1 MSLHQARAFWLR
13 YEPIHAVTYFAQESH
28 HAARDAGLKGFWMGY
43 FGFRAAPMGAVSS
56 GLVVATFANFAPQ
69 MVRRAIPDA
78 WSFASPDVL
87 VGVRAEAAAQAL
99 RRLVPDVD
107 QHAERVNVLLER
119 VHANADPIGR
129 PLFGANA
136 GLELPDDAVSRLW
149 QLCTA
154 LREHRGDIHVSIL
167 ASEGVSGPEA
177 LQLMG
182 AERGYP
188 DDLFI
193 RSRGWDA
200 EPWEAAFDALAHRGL
215 VTKEGLT
222 FQGMKLREFIEH
234 RTDELAIVPFLVLS
248 DTERTELAG
257 SLGAAARAIHDS
269 GEIPTVN
276 PIGLTPPD

>member
-1 MSLHQARAFWLR
+1 MSLHQARELWLR
-13 YEPIHAVTYFAQESH
+13 YEPIHAVTYFAPESH
-28 HAARDAGLKGFWMGY
+28 QAARDAGLKGFWMGY

-87 VGVRAEAAAQAL
+87 VGVRAEAAARAL
-99 RRLVPDVD
+99 RRLVPDVG
-107 QHAERVNVLLER
+107 ERATTANILLER
-119 VHANADPIGR
+119 VYGTADPIGR

-136 GLELPDDAVSRLW
+136 GLELPDEAVPRLW

-200 EPWEAAFDALAHRGL
+200 EPWEAAFDALSHRGL
-215 VTKEGLT
+215 LTKEGLT
-222 FQGMKLREFIEH
+222 LQGMKLREHIEH

-248 DTERTELAG
+248 DDERAQLAG
-257 SLGAAARAIHDS
+257 SLEGAARAIHDS

-276 PIGLTPPD
+276 PSGLTAPD